1 MRRAHKKN
9 RSITKKKTQNE
20 GQVVTTSTLIKFVLK
35 LVFPRQRWA
44 NFWTRYHN
52 MRKKKVQEPL
62 TILWAYSTKSKGAL
76 IVMLIHQEQ

>member
-1 MRRAHKKN
+1 MRRVHQKQQ
-9 RSITKKKTQNE
+9 SITKKITQNE
-20 GQVVTTSTLIKFVLK
+20 ERVVTTSTLIKFVLK
-35 LVFPRQRWA
+35 LVLPRQRWA

-62 TILWAYSTKSKGAL
+62 TILWAYSTKRKGAL